1 MKIIAVAN
9 QKGGV
14 GKTTTVVNIAAA
26 IAEKEKK
33 VLCIDTDP
41 QANLS
46 DYLGY
51 DFEPNRR
58 TLLHILKGECEPHD
72 CIISNVDEHI
82 DYIPA
87 DIMLSSAEMFLAQMM
102 CREQIQILRNALMN
116 DSSLEIYDYILI
128 DCPPS
133 LGMLVHNALAAA
145 DGIIV
150 PVQTQMFSVNGLIQ
164 FEQVVNTIR
173 KNTNK
178 NLTICGIVETMV
190 DNTKMTKEVDEV
202 LSKEYSDLVYSTKIP
217 RRIEAAYSSANRK
230 SLIRSKRAVSE
241 SSTENLSARYSR
253 GRENNA
259 ELITQ
264 QRNLRRSRVLSG
276 RFRDC

>member
-26 IAEKEKK
+26 IAEKGKK

-72 CIISNVDEHI
+72 CIISNADEHI

-116 DSSLEIYDYILI
+116 DNSLEIYNYILI

-164 FEQVVNTIR
+164 FEQVVNAIR

-230 SLIRSKRAVSE
+230 SLIRSS
-241 SSTENLSARYSR
+241 Y
-253 GRENNA
+253 
-259 ELITQ
+259 
-264 QRNLRRSRVLSG
+264 
-276 RFRDC
+276 C

>member
-26 IAEKEKK
+26 IAEKGMK
-33 VLCIDTDP
+33 VLCIDADP

-51 DFEPNRR
+51 DFSPNRS
-58 TLLHILKGECEPHD
+58 TLLHILRGEIEPHE
-72 CIISNVDEHI
+72 CIVTNEDEHI

-87 DIMLSSAEMFLAQMM
+87 DIMLSSAEMFLVQMM
-102 CREQIQILRNALMN
+102 CREQILSNALKN
-116 DSSLEIYDYILI
+116 DSKLDVYDYILI

-145 DGIIV
+145 DSIIV
-150 PVQTQMFSVNGLIQ
+150 PVQTQMFSVNGLIR
-164 FEQVVNTIR
+164 FEQVVNAIR
-173 KNTNK
+173 KNINK

-190 DNTKMTKEVDEV
+190 DNTKMIKDVDDV
-202 LSKEYSDLVYSTKIP
+202 LNAEYSDLVYSTKIN
-217 RRIEAAYSSANRK
+217 RRIEAAYSSADRR
-230 SLIRSKRAVSE
+230 SLIRRKNSAIGEQYRQLVDE
-241 SSTENLSARYSR
+241 ILS
-253 GRENNA
+253 REG
-259 ELITQ
+259 I
-264 QRNLRRSRVLSG
+264 
-276 RFRDC
+276 

>member
-26 IAEKEKK
+26 IAEKGKK

-72 CIISNVDEHI
+72 CIISNADEHI

-87 DIMLSSAEMFLAQMM
+87 DIMLSSAEMMR
-102 CREQIQILRNALMN
+102 REQIQILRNALMN

-150 PVQTQMFSVNGLIQ
+150 PEGISPKGVS
-164 FEQVVNTIR
+164 R
-173 KNTNK
+173 K
-178 NLTICGIVETMV
+178 LRC
-190 DNTKMTKEVDEV
+190 
-202 LSKEYSDLVYSTKIP
+202 
-217 RRIEAAYSSANRK
+217 SA
-230 SLIRSKRAVSE
+230 
-241 SSTENLSARYSR
+241 
-253 GRENNA
+253 
-259 ELITQ
+259 
-264 QRNLRRSRVLSG
+264 
-276 RFRDC
+276 

>member
-26 IAEKEKK
+26 IAEKGKK
-33 VLCIDTDP
+33 VLCIDADP

-51 DFEPNRR
+51 DFDPDRR
-58 TLLHILKGECEPHD
+58 TLLHILKGEAEPHD
-72 CIISNVDEHI
+72 CIISNTDEHI

-87 DIMLSSAEMFLAQMM
+87 GIMLSSAEMFLVQMM
-102 CREQIQILRNALMN
+102 CREQILRSALRN
-116 DSSLEIYDYILI
+116 DSRLESYDYILI

-164 FEQVVNTIR
+164 FEQVVNAIR
-173 KNTNK
+173 KNINK
-178 NLTICGIVETMV
+178 DLNICGIVETMV

-202 LSKEYSDLVYSTKIP
+202 LSREYADLVYSTKIT
-217 RRIEAAYSSANRK
+217 RRIEAAYSSADRK
-230 SLIRSKRAVSE
+230 SLIRSK
-241 SSTENLSARYSR
+241 SSSIGKQYRELVGEIIARE
-253 GRENNA
+253 GEK
-259 ELITQ
+259 
-264 QRNLRRSRVLSG
+264 
-276 RFRDC
+276 C

>member
-26 IAEKEKK
+26 IAEKGKN

-116 DSSLEIYDYILI
+116 DSSLKIYDYILI

-150 PVQTQMFSVNGLIQ
+150 PEGISPKGVS
-164 FEQVVNTIR
+164 R
-173 KNTNK
+173 K
-178 NLTICGIVETMV
+178 LRC
-190 DNTKMTKEVDEV
+190 
-202 LSKEYSDLVYSTKIP
+202 
-217 RRIEAAYSSANRK
+217 SA
-230 SLIRSKRAVSE
+230 
-241 SSTENLSARYSR
+241 
-253 GRENNA
+253 
-259 ELITQ
+259 
-264 QRNLRRSRVLSG
+264 
-276 RFRDC
+276 

>member
-26 IAEKEKK
+26 IAEKGKK
-33 VLCIDTDP
+33 VLCIDADP

-51 DFEPNRR
+51 DFDPDRR
-58 TLLHILKGECEPHD
+58 TLLHILKGEDEPHD
-72 CIISNVDEHI
+72 CIISNTDEHI

-87 DIMLSSAEMFLAQMM
+87 DIMLSSAEMFLVQMM
-102 CREQIQILRNALMN
+102 GREQILRSALRN
-116 DSSLEIYDYILI
+116 DSRLESYDYILI

-164 FEQVVNTIR
+164 FEQVVNAIR

-230 SLIRSKRAVSE
+230 SLIRSK
-241 SSTENLSARYSR
+241 SSSIGKQYRELVVEILARE
-253 GRENNA
+253 GE
-259 ELITQ
+259 
-264 QRNLRRSRVLSG
+264 
-276 RFRDC
+276 

>member
-26 IAEKEKK
+26 IAEKGKK

-58 TLLHILKGECEPHD
+58 TLLHILKGECQPHD
-72 CIISNVDEHI
+72 CIISNADEHI

-87 DIMLSSAEMFLAQMM
+87 DIMLSSAEIFLAQMM
-102 CREQIQILRNALMN
+102 CREQIQILRNAIMN

-164 FEQVVNTIR
+164 FEQVVNAIR

-230 SLIRSKRAVSE
+230 SLIRSK
-241 SSTENLSARYSR
+241 SSSIGKQY
-253 GRENNA
+253 RELVV
-259 ELITQ
+259 EILT
-264 QRNLRRSRVLSG
+264 REG
-276 RFRDC
+276 E

>member
-26 IAEKEKK
+26 IAEKEKN

-72 CIISNVDEHI
+72 CIINNADEHI

-87 DIMLSSAEMFLAQMM
+87 DIMLSSAEIFLAQMM
-102 CREQIQILRNALMN
+102 CREQIQILRNAIMN

-150 PVQTQMFSVNGLIQ
+150 PEGISPKGVS
-164 FEQVVNTIR
+164 R
-173 KNTNK
+173 K
-178 NLTICGIVETMV
+178 LRC
-190 DNTKMTKEVDEV
+190 
-202 LSKEYSDLVYSTKIP
+202 
-217 RRIEAAYSSANRK
+217 SA
-230 SLIRSKRAVSE
+230 
-241 SSTENLSARYSR
+241 
-253 GRENNA
+253 
-259 ELITQ
+259 
-264 QRNLRRSRVLSG
+264 
-276 RFRDC
+276 

>member
-26 IAEKEKK
+26 IAEKGKK

-72 CIISNVDEHI
+72 CIISNADEHI

-116 DSSLEIYDYILI
+116 DNSLEIYNYILI

-150 PVQTQMFSVNGLIQ
+150 PEGISPKGVS
-164 FEQVVNTIR
+164 R
-173 KNTNK
+173 K
-178 NLTICGIVETMV
+178 LRC
-190 DNTKMTKEVDEV
+190 
-202 LSKEYSDLVYSTKIP
+202 
-217 RRIEAAYSSANRK
+217 SA
-230 SLIRSKRAVSE
+230 
-241 SSTENLSARYSR
+241 
-253 GRENNA
+253 
-259 ELITQ
+259 
-264 QRNLRRSRVLSG
+264 
-276 RFRDC
+276 